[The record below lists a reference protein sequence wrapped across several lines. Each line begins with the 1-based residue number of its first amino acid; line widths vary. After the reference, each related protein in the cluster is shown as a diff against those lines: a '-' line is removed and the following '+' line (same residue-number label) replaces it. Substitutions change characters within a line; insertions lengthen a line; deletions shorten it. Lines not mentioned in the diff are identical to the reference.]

1 MKMSGGWKGIG
12 LLALGVVVANGCG
25 GILGSRK
32 SEAYVLLPGSI
43 LRKIKLSNGN
53 FVDSAVDLEVS
64 IDSIAV
70 RPSNKR
76 LYGFGSDGK
85 LYTINPETGECTA
98 VSAADTG
105 LNPDQAGMTFDPFG
119 QNIRYV
125 DSGDGNFLIRAS
137 DGTVIS
143 TDSDFDYNGGSNPNL
158 NGCAFDDDDKFY
170 AVDTANDLLASSD
183 DVDTG
188 DLGSVGELGFDIA
201 GNAGFAIDDD
211 TGNAYI
217 VCDGGD
223 RGFYRVDLS
232 TGEATEVRDDV
243 SISDIAVIP

>member
-1 MKMSGGWKGIG
+1 MLGSWKGLG
-12 LLALGVVVANGCG
+12 LLALGIVVAGGCG
-25 GILGSRK
+25 GILGSK
-32 SEAYVLLPGSI
+32 KEEAYVLLPGSI

-53 FVDSAVDLEVS
+53 FVDSAVNLEVE
-64 IDSIAV
+64 IESIAV
-70 RPSNKR
+70 RPSNER
-76 LYGFGSDGK
+76 LYGFGSDGR
-85 LYTINPETGECTA
+85 LYLINPGNGDCDP

-143 TDSDFDYNGGSNPNL
+143 TDTDFDYNGGSNPNL

-170 AVDTANDLLASSD
+170 ALDTANDFLATSD

-188 DLGSVGELGFDIA
+188 DLGSVGELGFDFA
-201 GNAGFAIDDD
+201 GNAGFSIDKDN
-211 TGNAYI
+211 GNAYA

-223 RGFYRVDLS
+223 RGIYRIDLA